1 MVLDGWI
8 SPIPDKVISEGIN
21 VPFLFMGRPSW
32 NDSDYPG
39 NYERL
44 ADLITHSSNEKYDLR
59 INQTLHLDYTD
70 IPLMS
75 PLVKHVMDV
84 GDLKPS
90 TTLSL
95 INDLVLG
102 FLEVHLLERDY
113 KGFKQALDNN
123 LLIKS

>member
-1 MVLDGWI
+1 
-8 SPIPDKVISEGIN
+8 
-21 VPFLFMGRPSW
+21 
-32 NDSDYPG
+32 
-39 NYERL
+39 
-44 ADLITHSSNEKYDLR
+44 
-59 INQTLHLDYTD
+59 
-70 IPLMS
+70 MS

-90 TTLSL
+90 ITLSL

-113 KGFKQALDNN
+113 KGFKQALDNK

>member
-8 SPIPDKVISEGIN
+8 SPIPDKVISEGIH

-32 NDSDYPG
+32 DDSDYSG

-44 ADLITHSSNEKYDLR
+44 ADLIAHSSNQTYYLR
-59 INQTLHLDYTD
+59 IDRTLHLDYTD

-84 GDLKPS
+84 GDLNPS

-102 FLEVHLLERDY
+102 FLEVHLLERDEM
-113 KGFKQALDNN
+113 GFKEALDNN

>member
-8 SPIPDKVISEGIN
+8 SPIPDEVISEGIH

-32 NDSDYPG
+32 DDSDYPS

-44 ADLITHSSNEKYDLR
+44 ADLIANSSNEKYDLR
-59 INQTLHLDYTD
+59 ISQTLHLDYTD

-84 GDLKPS
+84 GDLNPS
-90 TTLSL
+90 NSLSL
-95 INDLVLG
+95 VNDLVLG
-102 FLEVHLLERDY
+102 FLEIHLLEKDHN
-113 KGFKQALDNN
+113 GFKKALDNN